1 VERPILHTDLLGA
14 TLARHFRVTI
24 VAGSG
29 ISSAMKLATER
40 LPMRMVQR
48 RDARS
53 ADEVPADSVLVILAD
68 GETRLVSTPEAL
80 QQAVLPSGGKL

>member
-1 VERPILHTDLLGA
+1 LQA

-29 ISSAMKLATER
+29 LSSEMKLATER
-40 LPMRMVQR
+40 LSMRMFQR
-48 RDARS
+48 RGAKS
-53 ADEVPADSVLVILAD
+53 PEEVPAGSVLVILAD

-80 QQAVLPSGGKL
+80 QQAVLPSAGKS